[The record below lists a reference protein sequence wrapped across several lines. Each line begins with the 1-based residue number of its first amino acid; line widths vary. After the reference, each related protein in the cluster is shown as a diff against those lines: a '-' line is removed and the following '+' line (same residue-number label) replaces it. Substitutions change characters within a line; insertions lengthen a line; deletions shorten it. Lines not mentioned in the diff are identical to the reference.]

1 MSENVG
7 RGHCFLFT
15 CLFCILDTWSSK
27 SSWSSWSSWT
37 GWSSWPSW
45 SSSVSK
51 SSEGILAHKGHISQV
66 NANVQSVSESISQS
80 HSSLLERL
88 VTLIMKGKVENTFQ
102 WPVFIPPVIINKL
115 RRIVQDHQN
124 MANKYPCTMCV
135 KSFLSPSKLAIHML
149 THTGEKLHKCAQ
161 S

>member
-1 MSENVG
+1 M
-7 RGHCFLFT
+7 
-15 CLFCILDTWSSK
+15 
-27 SSWSSWSSWT
+27 
-37 GWSSWPSW
+37 
-45 SSSVSK
+45 
-51 SSEGILAHKGHISQV
+51 
-66 NANVQSVSESISQS
+66 
-80 HSSLLERL
+80 
-88 VTLIMKGKVENTFQ
+88 TLIMKGKVENTFQ

-161 S
+161 CNKSFSQAAHLKTHLLAHTGVKLHQCAQCDKPFSRAGHLKTHMLTHSGVHLYKCEQCNKAFIWTLNDSHAYPQWGKTPQMCTMQ